1 MSNIDLAF
9 ESLGIDIESI
19 DDTNKKI
26 LGEAEENDINIGQKN
41 ENRNDVRLQTFRIT
55 AEDRHIATEL
65 QLVPKAYE
73 NATFD
78 VDKIKENIKGL
89 YVNKSTRKITK
100 KVKGFNDY
108 VSICNGILTAL
119 RVGKLPTR
127 SYIIGAP
134 NSFGKTSFVNEAII
148 TLNKQGFIAVP
159 YISLVELAK
168 IRSDSEEKLLKPSEK
183 VRNRFLIKNEHG
195 VFEQVKDDKDE
206 YKLAGEFVTKA
217 KTVTRQ
223 YDFYDYIN
231 ADCLFVKFS
240 AQESKEIESKTLYQV
255 LSIRADRGLPTIVTV
270 PYSIDIYHKDINL
283 KRYIWDEIEIAYEK
297 ENCYDRLYHV
307 SCFVVPY
314 LGGLAEKGEKID
326 MSTGI
331 IEE

>member
-1 MSNIDLAF
+1 MSNIALAF

-195 VFEQVKDDKDE
+195 VFEQVKD
-206 YKLAGEFVTKA
+206 
-217 KTVTRQ
+217 
-223 YDFYDYIN
+223 
-231 ADCLFVKFS
+231 ADCLLVKFS